1 MMGPI
6 ELLKSKKELA
16 ERAKRN
22 QERDYILE
30 HYYDDLRLS
39 DEIKSSIIN
48 VFSNGSIDFD
58 EMFNK
63 YNSQEMYRL
72 NTKIDFDTTI
82 KIAEEFFQTV
92 DSEFLNYFKMRMHDK
107 SGITFGNYPF
117 TNVNTRN
124 IQLTNYGDLRDL
136 YTIVHEFSH
145 MFDSKKGDT
154 TTRNI
159 LTETSAQSMERL
171 LDSFLIQLDSEM
183 LTSYGINKEQLMN
196 DILDRRIATFIE
208 RTKAINDVKKVM
220 PDFGK
225 KAECSGYMLAELYST
240 IFSKFSYDEQI
251 NKIKDLIT
259 AISNNEFEIAINV
272 LEVDLSKNNSNRGK
286 LVNVVINSIIS
297 DCMENEKK
305 SDITMNGGYSK

>member
-6 ELLKSKKELA
+6 ESLKSKKELA
-16 ERAKRN
+16 QRAKRN

-39 DEIKSSIIN
+39 DEINTSIIN
-48 VFSNGSIDFD
+48 AFSKGSIDFD

-63 YNSQEMYRL
+63 YNSQEIYQL

-82 KIAEEFFQTV
+82 KISEEFFQTV

-117 TNVNTRN
+117 TNVNNRN

-171 LDSFLIQLDSEM
+171 LDSFLIQLDDEK

-196 DILDRRIATFIE
+196 DILDRRISTFIE

-240 IFSKFSYDEQI
+240 IFSTLSYDEQI
-251 NKIKDLIT
+251 IKIKDLIT
-259 AISNNEFEIAINV
+259 SISNDEFEKSINILV
-272 LEVDLSKNNSNRGK
+272 VDLSKNNSNRDK
-286 LVNVVINSIIS
+286 LVNFVIDSIVS
-297 DCMENEKK
+297 DCIEKEK
-305 SDITMNGGYSK
+305 NSEITMNSGYSK